1 MDYFFE
7 ATRTTKVS
15 PCLFVFP
22 TPFGFSNQWS
32 VTCAFFFQEHWNV
45 KQHQTVPSF
54 ASTPRT
60 QSFSP
65 DFEEAT
71 SSAFVC
77 VSNLVFYLGGFK
89 TKKQKTNEPNTNII
103 PIKTYFRALT

>member
-1 MDYFFE
+1 M
-7 ATRTTKVS
+7 K
-15 PCLFVFP
+15 
-22 TPFGFSNQWS
+22 
-32 VTCAFFFQEHWNV
+32 
-45 KQHQTVPSF
+45 KHQTVPSF

-60 QSFSP
+60 QSFSAS
-65 DFEEAT
+65 DFEEVT

-103 PIKTYFRALT
+103 PIRIYFRALTQLHFK